1 MRRGCACASGGEGI
15 SKMIIGNKTFDTEN
29 GYYIMGILNVTPDS
43 FSDGGKWDSIDA
55 ARAHALQMAEEGAS
69 IIDIGGESTR
79 PGYEKISDEEE
90 AARVVP
96 VIEAVKRDTGLPVSL
111 DTYKSAVAEAGLA
124 AGADMINDI
133 WGFKYDPAI
142 AAVTARA

>member
-1 MRRGCACASGGEGI
+1 MRRGCAGASGGEGI

-69 IIDIGGESTR
+69 IIDIGGGRSYR
-79 PGYEKISDEEE
+79 CGHS
-90 AARVVP
+90 
-96 VIEAVKRDTGLPVSL
+96 VSHL
-111 DTYKSAVAEAGLA
+111 REVYASEDAE
-124 AGADMINDI
+124 
-133 WGFKYDPAI
+133 
-142 AAVTARA
+142 